1 MAAPASTSRPA
12 GAAVA
17 SAARLPMAVVQW
29 ASARRSAP
37 TITPHASP
45 SEQQAVAD
53 VAAAAAAAF
62 ATGADLWGVDAVPS
76 EAGWAGSRGWGAGT
90 DPWTWRT
97 FYKGLDGRLRLSG
110 QGGGTKKPPYRRL
123 GRHKWATA
131 AAAAS
136 APAAEEHPAWPW
148 GTETSSWVA
157 RRADSVLVSTPPRS
171 VGRVTGVV
179 GGLPA
184 GHPTPP
190 RASAVGGRGGSA
202 SAHRVPAP
210 ASGASADDGGAS
222 GGGGEASASSVGCDD
237 PLGEPPPPSSALPPH
252 RHRRSWGGWRPPP
265 LHAWTARRRG
275 GGWSKRRAV
284 EADRA
289 VDAACRGA
297 GHRRAG
303 APLWWQGGPPVA
315 P

>member
-29 ASARRSAP
+29 ASARRSGP

-45 SEQQAVAD
+45 SEQQAVAA

-62 ATGADLWGVDAVPS
+62 ATGTNLWGVDAVPS

-110 QGGGTKKPPYRRL
+110 LAGGTKKPPYRRL

-157 RRADSVLVSTPPRS
+157 RRADSVLVSTSTPS
-171 VGRVTGVV
+171 VGWVTGVV
-179 GGLPA
+179 GGPSS
-184 GHPTPP
+184 GRPSPP
-190 RASAVGGRGGSA
+190 RASTVDGRSGRESA
-202 SAHRVPAP
+202 RPVPVA
-210 ASGASADDGGAS
+210 ASGGSADDGGS
-222 GGGGEASASSVGCDD
+222 SDGGGEASASSAGCDD
-237 PLGEPPPPSSALPPH
+237 PLGAPPPPSSALPPH
-252 RHRRSWGGWRPPP
+252 RHRRSLGGWRPPP
-265 LHAWTARRRG
+265 VHVWTARRRG
-275 GGWSKRRAV
+275 GGWSTRRAV

-289 VDAACRGA
+289 VDMARWGA
-297 GHRRAG
+297 RYRRAG
-303 APLWWQGGPPVA
+303 ALRRWQGVPPLA